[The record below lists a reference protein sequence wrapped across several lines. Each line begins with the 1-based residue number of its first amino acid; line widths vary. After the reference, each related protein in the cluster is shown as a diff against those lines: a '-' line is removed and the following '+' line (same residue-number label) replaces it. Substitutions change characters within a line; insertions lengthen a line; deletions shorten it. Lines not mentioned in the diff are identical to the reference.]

1 MANCHLPAKE
11 ISDDGFWQEVSNISV
26 IHIDKKNFNIFI
38 ISSLNEYLQKCY
50 KKPVF
55 SRGMNNAVPIA
66 RTTLFI
72 YREQYCSYTMKST
85 VHAIGKDQIIF

>member
-1 MANCHLPAKE
+1 MFTIKLKHTKIIKPINYPE
-11 ISDDGFWQEVSNISV
+11 NTF

-38 ISSLNEYLQKCY
+38 ISSLNEYLRKCY